1 MSKDLGYKQSLLR
14 VTCRGGYMQRE
25 TASTHLELA
34 IDMVNCI
41 LCVWTKHHQNPKTP
55 RVSIALFIQV
65 QL

>member
-41 LCVWTKHHQNPKTP
+41 LYVWPKHQNPNTP